1 MRAIAITVREA
12 SCVIPSLSGDT
23 NHEPQKAEGG

>member
-1 MRAIAITVREA
+1 MRALVKTVA
-12 SCVIPSLSGDT
+12 SCVIPSLSGVS